1 MAKLRNTEVE
11 IMVLLFVPRTSV
23 SLALSLSQIIATP
36 RGQHTYTHARH
47 VCTSFIQ
54 KGHHM
59 SPLGDRAFDTRIE
72 GIAGEEGE
80 EVRLV
85 FEAGVR
91 PVVIDDGLETRDTA
105 DWFCGPWSE

>member
-1 MAKLRNTEVE
+1 
-11 IMVLLFVPRTSV
+11 
-23 SLALSLSQIIATP
+23 
-36 RGQHTYTHARH
+36 
-47 VCTSFIQ
+47 
-54 KGHHM
+54 M

-80 EVRLV
+80 EARLV

-105 DWFCGPWSE
+105 DWLCGPWSE